1 MKNTNGIEKYLK
13 ALAHRVRRDI
23 IRALYKHKHLSYSE
37 LMKMTGVEDS
47 GTFAFHLKM
56 LQGLVEKDP
65 DTGEYRL
72 TEEGIK
78 AYKALIIL
86 SGEEQSREEEKEK
99 SIERKES
106 KPEIITVSDK
116 LSFTL
121 TKRLAEKLCKE
132 YKKIYFTDILT
143 LTIEDMPEE
152 LLECVLEGI
161 NDVFYI
167 QAPDKL
173 KPLIEIKSGDIGFIG
188 KNSSFLGGM
197 IAGLTSSIIRGVM
210 KGIEESIKIK
220 SGGRTVKFNM
230 VSDIG
235 ETNTL
240 KIVAES
246 SSIRIKKEQ
255 TDKLL
260 FKGKTTPDSHTKVTI
275 EDKVA
280 YIRSEEAEGEV
291 SLPINKVFEE
301 ALMDIESTSITGE
314 LSITKK
320 LYFRSD
326 SSNIALTVDKLKKSE
341 VRIELDS
348 SNAKI
353 VLDYDEFIGDSNII
367 VKGDSSNVSLEVRI
381 PKETA
386 INAVQESGIGTMI
399 VEGMTSGSY
408 KDKNYEEAESRLKII
423 INIDDGVY
431 KVNVVRK

>member
-1 MKNTNGIEKYLK
+1 MKSPDGIERYLK

-23 IRALYKHKHLSYSE
+23 IRALYQHKRLSYSE
-37 LMKMTGVEDS
+37 LMKITGVEDS

-65 DTGEYRL
+65 NTGEYRL

-78 AYKALIIL
+78 AYKALTIL
-86 SGEEQSREEEKEK
+86 TDEEQTREGEKEK
-99 SIERKES
+99 HIEKKEA
-106 KPEIITVSDK
+106 KPEIITISGK

-121 TKRLAEKLCKE
+121 TKHLAEKLCKE
-132 YKKIYFTDILT
+132 NKKIYFTDILT

-167 QAPDKL
+167 QAPDHL
-173 KPLIEIKSGDIGFIG
+173 KPLIEIKSGDIGFVG
-188 KNSSFLGGM
+188 KNSGFLGSM
-197 IAGLTSSIIRGVM
+197 IAGLTSSIIKGVM

-220 SGGRTVKFNM
+220 SGGRTIKFNM
-230 VSDIG
+230 VTDI
-235 ETNTL
+235 EEANSL
-240 KIVAES
+240 KIIAES
-246 SSIRIKKEQ
+246 SSLRIKKEQ
-255 TDKLL
+255 IDKLL
-260 FKGKTTPDSHTKVTI
+260 FKGKTTPNSYTKVFTENGI
-275 EDKVA
+275 VHVK
-280 YIRSEEAEGEV
+280 SEEAEGEL
-291 SLPINKVFEE
+291 SIPNNKIFEE
-301 ALMDIESTSITGE
+301 VFMDIESSSIGGD
-314 LSITKK
+314 LSVREK
-320 LYFRSD
+320 LDLRSD
-326 SSNIALTVDKLKKSE
+326 SSNISLTVGKLKKSE
-341 VRIELDS
+341 VKIELDS

-399 VEGMTSGSY
+399 VEGITSGSY
-408 KDKNYEEAESRLKII
+408 KDKNYEKAESRLNITI
-423 INIDDGVY
+423 DIDDGVY

>member
-1 MKNTNGIEKYLK
+1 MKNPDGIEKYLK

-23 IRALYKHKHLSYSE
+23 IRALYQHKRLSYSE
-37 LMKMTGVEDS
+37 LMKITGVEDS

-78 AYKALIIL
+78 AYKALTIL
-86 SGEEQSREEEKEK
+86 TGEEQSREGEKEK
-99 SIERKES
+99 HIEKKET

-116 LSFTL
+116 FSFTL
-121 TKRLAEKLCKE
+121 TKHLAEKLCRE
-132 YKKIYFTDILT
+132 NKKVYFTDILT

-167 QAPDKL
+167 QAPDHL
-173 KPLIEIKSGDIGFIG
+173 KPLIEIKSGDIGFVG
-188 KNSSFLGGM
+188 KNSGFLGSM
-197 IAGLTSSIIRGVM
+197 IAGLTSSIIKGVM

-220 SGGRTVKFNM
+220 SGGRTIEFNM
-230 VSDIG
+230 VTDI
-235 ETNTL
+235 EEANSL

-246 SSIRIKKEQ
+246 SSLRMKKEQ
-255 TDKLL
+255 INKLL
-260 FKGKTTPDSHTKVTI
+260 FKGKTTPNSYTKVFTENKI
-275 EDKVA
+275 VHVK
-280 YIRSEEAEGEV
+280 SEEAEGEL
-291 SLPINKVFEE
+291 SIPDNKIFEE
-301 ALMDIESTSITGE
+301 VFMDIESSSIGGD
-314 LSITKK
+314 LSVREK
-320 LYFRSD
+320 LYLRSD
-326 SSNIALTVDKLKKSE
+326 SSNISLTVDKLKKSE
-341 VRIELDS
+341 AKIELDS

-353 VLDYDEFIGDSNII
+353 VLDYDEFIGESNII

-399 VEGMTSGSY
+399 VEGITSGSY
-408 KDKNYEEAESRLKII
+408 KDKNYEEAESRLNII

>member
-1 MKNTNGIEKYLK
+1 MKNTDGIEKYLK

-23 IRALYKHKHLSYSE
+23 IRALYEHKSLSYSE
-37 LMKMTGVEDS
+37 LMKITGVEDS

-78 AYKALIIL
+78 AYRALIVL
-86 SGEEQSREEEKEK
+86 SGEEQLRGEEK
-99 SIERKES
+99 SIARKQS

-121 TKRLAEKLCKE
+121 TKRLAEKLCRE
-132 YKKIYFTDILT
+132 NKKIYFTDILT

-173 KPLIEIKSGDIGFIG
+173 KPLIVIKSGDIGFIG
-188 KNSSFLGGM
+188 KNSGFLGGM

-220 SGGRTVKFNM
+220 SGGRTVKFDL
-230 VSDIG
+230 VSDIDK
-235 ETNTL
+235 TNTL

-260 FKGKTTPDSHTKVTI
+260 FRGKTTPDSHTKVSI
-275 EDKVA
+275 EGEVT

-291 SLPINKVFEE
+291 LLPINKVFEE
-301 ALMDIESTSITGE
+301 AFVNIESTSIAGE
-314 LSITKK
+314 LSITKN
-320 LYFRSD
+320 LYLRSD
-326 SSNIALTVDKLKKSE
+326 SSNIELNVDKLKKSE
-341 VRIELDS
+341 AKIELDS

-353 VLDYDEFIGDSNII
+353 MLDYDEFIGDSNII

-399 VEGMTSGSY
+399 IEGMTFGSY
-408 KDKNYEEAESRLKII
+408 KDKNYEEAESRLNII